1 MEFSQNR
8 DDTWDV
14 YEKGDWIGFA
24 KQLPSG
30 RWAFIGRFADVVG
43 ISVTLEGAVIAY
55 KKEVENENRVFTQ

>member
-1 MEFSQNR
+1 M
-8 DDTWDV
+8 

-24 KQLPSG
+24 KQLSSG